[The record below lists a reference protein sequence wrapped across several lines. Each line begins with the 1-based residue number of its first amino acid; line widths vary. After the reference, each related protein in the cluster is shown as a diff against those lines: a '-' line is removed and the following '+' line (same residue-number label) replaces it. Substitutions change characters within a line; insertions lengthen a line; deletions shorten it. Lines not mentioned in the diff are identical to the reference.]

1 MTSTSARRPSAPSGS
16 RLTADDWIQAGFST
30 IADEGLKA
38 VKIDRL
44 CERLDVTKGSF
55 YWHFSDIEAYRRALA
70 DSWGQLRDIER
81 RSFAG
86 LDELEP
92 RERLVRMMASLISP
106 RQWAL
111 ERALREW
118 ARTDPAMAASI
129 RASDRWVFKAVR
141 KAFLDYGFD
150 PDEAE
155 FRARASFAVGIGFL
169 HTSGPRPSTRAI
181 RDRERFIDFMLR
193 D

>member
-1 MTSTSARRPSAPSGS
+1 MTRTSTRRPSSPSGS

-30 IADEGLKA
+30 IAEEGLKA

-55 YWHFSDIEAYRRALA
+55 YWHFSDIEAYRGALA
-70 DSWGQLRDIER
+70 EAWGQFRDTER
-81 RSFAG
+81 RSFADLG
-86 LDELEP
+86 ELEP
-92 RERLVRMMASLISP
+92 RERLVRMMASLVNP

-111 ERALREW
+111 ERAVREW
-118 ARTDPAMAASI
+118 ARTDEAMAASV
-129 RASDRWVFKAVR
+129 RASDQWVFKAVR
-141 KAFLDYGFD
+141 KAFLDYGFE

-169 HTSGPRPSTRAI
+169 HTSGPRPSARAI
-181 RDRERFIDFMLR
+181 RERERFIDFMLR